1 MPDDVSPALGR
12 SAPPNHSPPPDG
24 STGGPTGPAAGSS
37 VSPNHPSLPDGPTG
51 RPTGPAGTPSAP
63 RRGLLASEDWWA
75 IWLGGLLIAVAA
87 LGLLT
92 GVAGLGRWTAN
103 PLDAFDGR
111 VAGLAVLGLG
121 LALLTALAAQAMGG
135 RLIQHQAGFFG
146 LFGLAVLSYFLAN
159 QTGIRAAGVGY
170 AFWAILLGL
179 VVSNTAGVP
188 GWLRP
193 ALRSELYIKTG
204 LVLLGAEILFNRI
217 LTLGPPGLLV
227 AWLVTPVVI
236 LFMYRFGTRVLKMTS
251 PSLVIV
257 IAAAT
262 SVCGVSAAIATAAA
276 ARAKKDELTLAVS
289 MTLIFTV
296 LMMIVMPLGIRAV
309 GMDPTVGAAW
319 IGGTVDATGAV
330 VAAGAMLGEEAG
342 QVAAVVKMIQNIL
355 IGVVA
360 FLVAVY
366 WVTRMDAPDASGR
379 PAAAQIWHPLP
390 QVHPRLRRGVAAL
403 LVRAHAGPRRR
414 GGGRRHRPHVRPPR
428 LALLPRVREHR
439 ARVELPSPRGPGLGG
454 AADSAL
460 RRRPDLQHRADP
472 ARGLAR
478 VRRGPLRA
486 GVMMRG
492 GATGRAPGTES
503 VRGLAARSSRL
514 AAGLLALGALALL
527 LSQSGRLPGP
537 AGDAIRGNEASDR
550 DATALFYSEVD
561 GWPAWSND
569 APTR

>member
-1 MPDDVSPALGR
+1 MPDDVSPADGR
-12 SAPPNHSPPPDG
+12 TAPPNPPSPADG
-24 STGGPTGPAAGSS
+24 AARPAATAA
-37 VSPNHPSLPDGPTG
+37 GP
-51 RPTGPAGTPSAP
+51 P
-63 RRGLLASEDWWA
+63 RGLLASEDWWA

-111 VAGLAVLGLG
+111 VAGLAMLGLG
-121 LALLTALAAQAMGG
+121 LALLTALAARAMGG
-135 RLIQHQAGFFG
+135 RFIQHQAGFFG

-179 VVSNTAGVP
+179 VVSNTVGVP

-217 LTLGPPGLLV
+217 LTLGPPGLVV

-309 GMDPTVGAAW
+309 GMDPIVGGAW

-366 WVTRMDAPDASGR
+366 WVTRVDAPGASTRPPAVEIWNRLPKFILGFLGASLLFSFVLTPALGDDAVAGVIDLTSDLRGWLFCLAFASIGLESNFRALAGHVAGGR
-379 PAAAQIWHPLP
+379 PIQLYVVGQAFN
-390 QVHPRLRRGVAAL
+390 
-403 LVRAHAGPRRR
+403 LV
-414 GGGRRHRPHVRPPR
+414 
-428 LALLPRVREHR
+428 LTL
-439 ARVELPSPRGPGLGG
+439 
-454 AADSAL
+454 
-460 RRRPDLQHRADP
+460 
-472 ARGLAR
+472 
-478 VRRGPLRA
+478 
-486 GVMMRG
+486 
-492 GATGRAPGTES
+492 
-503 VRGLAARSSRL
+503 LAAWL
-514 AAGLLALGALALL
+514 AFGGVLFDP
-527 LSQSGRLPGP
+527 LS
-537 AGDAIRGNEASDR
+537 
-550 DATALFYSEVD
+550 
-561 GWPAWSND
+561 
-569 APTR
+569 